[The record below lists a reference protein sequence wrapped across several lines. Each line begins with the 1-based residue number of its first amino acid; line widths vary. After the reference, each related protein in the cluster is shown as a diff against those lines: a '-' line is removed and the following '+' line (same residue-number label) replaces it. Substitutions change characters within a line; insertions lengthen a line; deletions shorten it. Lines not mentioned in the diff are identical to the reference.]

1 LEESSELLD
10 EVSGRHLKAQQ
21 VVLDGPW
28 QKALWMRRM
37 GLRKGLEMSL
47 EVLKEQESGSPD
59 CPGGGMNDAGFEVV
73 QLCKICTVKA

>member
-1 LEESSELLD
+1 
-10 EVSGRHLKAQQ
+10 
-21 VVLDGPW
+21 
-28 QKALWMRRM
+28 M

>member
-28 QKALWMRRM
+28 QKALWMRRTE
-37 GLRKGLEMSL
+37 LRKELEMSL
-47 EVLKEQESGSPD
+47 E
-59 CPGGGMNDAGFEVV
+59 A
-73 QLCKICTVKA
+73 